1 MNNLNIQPNTK
12 VFSSGCNS
20 CERMTVIEGEYICFR
35 EGRITGLTP
44 ITDHSPKPKLVC
56 DGWKIGKLNF

>member
-1 MNNLNIQPNTK
+1 
-12 VFSSGCNS
+12 
-20 CERMTVIEGEYICFR
+20 MTVIEGEYICFR